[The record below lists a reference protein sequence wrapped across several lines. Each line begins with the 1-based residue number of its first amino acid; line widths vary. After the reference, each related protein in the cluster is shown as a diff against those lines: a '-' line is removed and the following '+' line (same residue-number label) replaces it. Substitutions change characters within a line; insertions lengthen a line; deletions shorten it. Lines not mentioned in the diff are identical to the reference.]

1 MTTLALL
8 VLWLSLAS
16 LAFAYFGF
24 PALLALVGVFRRRR
38 VHQQPITPSVSLLI
52 SAYNEQE
59 CIAERIENALATD
72 YPREKL
78 EILVAS
84 DGSTDRTDQIVERYA
99 EAGVRLLPF
108 PRRGKLAALN
118 DMVRE
123 ARGEIL
129 VFSDANTEV
138 EPGALRAL
146 VRNFA
151 DPNVGGVAGYTGYR
165 IKAGSES
172 SSRGE
177 NLYWQYDIWLKEL
190 ESRSGSM
197 VSAHGGFYAVRR
209 ELYQAVRVPG
219 VVDDFVISTAVI
231 EQGWRLVFEPA
242 ARAWEFAVPS
252 ANREFN
258 RRVRLIT
265 MGLRSTAL
273 RWRLLNPL
281 RYGFYSVVLFTHKVL
296 RRVVPVSLL
305 LMLAAAF
312 ALRDRSDLYW
322 GAFAAQSAFYAMAAC
337 GLVARRT
344 SVGGSKLL
352 YVPFFFCMANAAA
365 LISLF
370 NFLRGHRIVS
380 WNPQRHDTPAL
391 ATGGG
396 SPSAPQSR

>member
-8 VLWLSLAS
+8 ILWLSLAS

-24 PALLALVGVFRRRR
+24 PALLALVGLVRRRR

-52 SAYNEQE
+52 SAYNEEE
-59 CIAERIENALATD
+59 CIGERIENALRMD
-72 YPREKL
+72 YPAEQL
-78 EILVAS
+78 EVLVGS
-84 DGSTDRTDQIVERYA
+84 DGSTDRTDEIVRGYA
-99 EAGVRLLPF
+99 DPRVRLIRF
-108 PRRGKLAALN
+108 PRQGKLAALN
-118 DMVRE
+118 AMARE

-129 VFSDANTEV
+129 LFSDANTDV

-151 DPNVGGVAGYTGYR
+151 DPTVGGVAGYTGYR
-165 IKAGSES
+165 IQAGSES
-172 SSRGE
+172 SSHGE

-190 ESRSGSM
+190 ESRSGNM
-197 VSAHGGFYAVRR
+197 VSAHGGFYAIRR
-209 ELYQAVRVPG
+209 ELYQPVRVPG

-231 EQGWRLVFEPA
+231 EQGWRLVFEPT

-296 RRVVPVSLL
+296 RRLVPVSLL
-305 LMLAAAF
+305 LMFAAAVALRTHGDLYWAAF
-312 ALRDRSDLYW
+312 A
-322 GAFAAQSAFYAMAAC
+322 GQSAFYAVAAL
-337 GLVARRT
+337 GLIARRT

-352 YVPFFFCMANAAA
+352 YVPFFFCMANTAA
-365 LISLF
+365 LISLY
-370 NFLRGHRIVS
+370 NFVRGHRIVS
-380 WNPQRHDTPAL
+380 WEPQRHDTAPA
-391 ATGGG
+391 
-396 SPSAPQSR
+396 